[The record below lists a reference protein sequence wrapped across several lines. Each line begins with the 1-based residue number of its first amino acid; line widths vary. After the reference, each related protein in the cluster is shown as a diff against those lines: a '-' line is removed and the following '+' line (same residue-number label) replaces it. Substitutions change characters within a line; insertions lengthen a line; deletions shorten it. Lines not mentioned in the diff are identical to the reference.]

1 MANLVVDSGGNKG
14 QLSNLVEAICHQFR
28 KHDAEELK
36 KLVEWQ
42 RRDSVWTC
50 CSSVRSLFVRSPTNK
65 HRSPNKG

>member
-42 RRDSVWTC
+42 RRGGW
-50 CSSVRSLFVRSPTNK
+50 SPVA
-65 HRSPNKG
+65 RR